1 MAKISLRAYLRE
13 INTLIESKNI
23 DLAFEHCKHI
33 LKSYPKYIDIYR
45 LLGKAYLESSR
56 YEEAEGMFRRVLAV
70 LPDDF
75 VSHLGLSVVKEES
88 SDLDAAIWHM
98 ERAYELK
105 STQTIHEELH
115 RLFTQRDGIAPPK
128 PLITRGALIRIN
140 VRSGL
145 YQQALKEI
153 DLALKEDS
161 QRIDL
166 EILRAQIYY
175 RLNNIPNTLKYCQQ
189 VIKKRPYAYDIN
201 TMLAEVAETPE
212 QAEPFKQRLYE
223 LDPYT
228 SFVTESTSLAD
239 VQDDLIMIEKLDLQ
253 PAIETEQK
261 DETQEFDDTISHD
274 EYADTQ
280 EVSVAE
286 DSEDTFEDSTLLEA
300 QSHES
305 AHIPDWMKGAGWEAG
320 TPKPPDEEQA
330 LIEQYDQADYVPDV
344 GMDNAIDELD
354 EEDLPE
360 WIKDFAPAEAARDEL
375 PSLFSEDT
383 DEEEQ
388 EEEKIAWLDAILS
401 GEDEGKPASAP
412 AEPEKLDQPLE
423 SKGMPVFGEDLAA
436 DQEWL
441 EKISTQE
448 GLMEEQ
454 QQSKDRPSRM
464 PAPEEMNQF
473 VFEDDEEEVETSEEP
488 AIIDEP
494 VEAYAEEADE
504 DDIDS
509 AIAWLEGLAA
519 KQGADEEVLFSA
531 PETRDEQPEWIFDD
545 EEQPESEISEEPI
558 QEAQPMDSS
567 MEFEMD
573 DVTIASIEIPAQE
586 PVTLDETEE
595 APEETITEEPVEFAV
610 EPEIAAEEEE
620 EEEVVFAFEY
630 DQEIGSPEALADAIA
645 IDEESQ
651 DVPEWLKAIAPP
663 ERVTK
668 PLSAEVP
675 VEQIPAEVEEE
686 PAEILEE
693 VSLEE
698 ELEEQAEWDQVLT
711 EEEEEQQE
719 ASIPDAERMATTAV
733 LDFIKQEVDS
743 DVSEIDEWL
752 KNLPDLPEDVTA
764 LEEELEEENPL
775 TDEELDTTLFTV
787 NQEQEHSPVD
797 FIDDFFSEPIE
808 EEEIELAV
816 SDDEPYQWEQIYEE
830 DDLPDWI
837 SDISEDDL
845 GETIAQIDATQ
856 EQRSELPD
864 MPAWITG
871 EDDSAHEEILQ
882 EATRSESM
890 ESFEELEEETLDA
903 VEEEIEP
910 EPIAETEE
918 PSSVTGEL
926 QEVDEREIEEADLL
940 ADEEKQPETD
950 FEELFII
957 AKNQLHNGEFDE
969 ALPQLQ
975 QLMQDE
981 QWNQSVIDVLLFDI
995 ETYHPIE
1002 VHSWMLLG
1010 DAYRK
1015 QNNLQQALDAY
1026 TKAEGFIK

>member
-1 MAKISLRAYLRE
+1 MAKISLRQYLRE
-13 INTLIESKNI
+13 INTLIESKKI

-75 VSHLGLSVVKEES
+75 VSHLGLSVVKEENN
-88 SDLDAAIWHM
+88 DLDTAIWHM

-115 RLFTQRDGIAPPK
+115 RLFTQRDGVAPPK

-175 RLNNIPNTLKYCQQ
+175 KLNNIPNTLKYCQQ
-189 VIKKRPYAYDIN
+189 VIRKRPYAYDIN
-201 TMLAEVAETPE
+201 TILAEIAESPE

-228 SFVTESTSLAD
+228 SFVTESTSLSN

-253 PAIETEQK
+253 PAKETEQA
-261 DETQEFDDTISHD
+261 DETQEVGDDTINQE
-274 EYADTQ
+274 EYDDTQ
-280 EVSVAE
+280 EVSVADESE
-286 DSEDTFEDSTLLEA
+286 DSFEDSTLLEA

-305 AHIPDWMKGAGWEAG
+305 AHIPDWMKEAGWEAG
-320 TPKPPDEEQA
+320 TPKPPEEEQA
-330 LIEQYDQADYVPDV
+330 LIEQYDEASDLPDLE
-344 GMDNAIDELD
+344 MDNAIDELE

-360 WIKDFAPAEAARDEL
+360 WIKDFAPADAARDEL
-375 PSLFSEDT
+375 PSLFTEEG
-383 DEEEQ
+383 DE

-401 GEDEGKPASAP
+401 GEEGQQPVSSP
-412 AEPEKLDQPLE
+412 EEPERMDEPSKP
-423 SKGMPVFGEDLAA
+423 KGMPAFGEDLEA

-448 GLMEEQ
+448 GLMAEQ
-454 QQSKDRPSRM
+454 QQSEDRPSRM
-464 PAPEEMNQF
+464 PTSEEMNQF
-473 VFEDDEEEVETSEEP
+473 VFQDDEEDVETPEEP
-488 AIIDEP
+488 AAIDYLE
-494 VEAYAEEADE
+494 ETYAEEADE

-519 KQGADEEVLFSA
+519 KQGADEEVLFST
-531 PETRDEQPEWIFDD
+531 PEARDEQPEWIFDD
-545 EEQPESEISEEPI
+545 EEQQATKMSEEPI
-558 QEAQPMDSS
+558 QETQQADSS
-567 MEFEMD
+567 LEVEMD
-573 DVTIASIEIPAQE
+573 DETIPSIEIPSQE
-586 PVTLDETEE
+586 STTAGVVEE
-595 APEETITEEPVEFAV
+595 APEEITTEETVEFAAEV
-610 EPEIAAEEEE
+610 EVEETEAEAEEEE
-620 EEEVVFAFEY
+620 EEEDFEFAFEY
-630 DQEIGSPEALADAIA
+630 DQEIGSPEALADAVET
-645 IDEESQ
+645 DEESQ

-663 ERVTK
+663 EKVTK
-668 PLSAEVP
+668 PLPADVP
-675 VEQIPAEVEEE
+675 LEQVEEE
-686 PAEILEE
+686 LAEIVEE
-693 VSLEE
+693 VSLEDEFE
-698 ELEEQAEWDQVLT
+698 EEEEWDQLLT
-711 EEEEEQQE
+711 EEEEEQE
-719 ASIPDAERMATTAV
+719 AESIPDAERLATTAV
-733 LDFIKQEVDS
+733 LDFIKQQAES

-752 KNLPDLPEDVTA
+752 KNLPDLPEDMPA
-764 LEEELEEENPL
+764 LEEEMEEDIPV
-775 TDEELDTTLFTV
+775 TDEETGKILSAMK
-787 NQEQEHSPVD
+787 QEREHGPVD
-797 FIDDFFSEPIE
+797 FIDDFFSEGIDE
-808 EEEIELAV
+808 EEPELAA
-816 SDDEPYQWEQIYEE
+816 SGDEPYQWEQIFED

-845 GETIAQIDATQ
+845 GESVAQLDSTQ
-856 EQRSELPD
+856 ERDSELPD
-864 MPAWITG
+864 MPAWIAG
-871 EDDSAHEEILQ
+871 EDDSEDEEILQ
-882 EATRSESM
+882 ETQESEPMASL
-890 ESFEELEEETLDA
+890 EELEEETLDV

-910 EPIAETEE
+910 EPIAETEV
-918 PSSVTGEL
+918 PISVTEEAP
-926 QEVDEREIEEADLL
+926 EVDELEMEEGELPAK
-940 ADEEKQPETD
+940 EEKQHEIA
-950 FEELFII
+950 FEELFIL

-969 ALPQLQ
+969 AHPLLE
-975 QLMQDE
+975 QLMQDD
-981 QWNQSVIDVLLFDI
+981 QWTQDVIDVLLFDI
-995 ETYHPIE
+995 ENYHPIE

-1015 QNNLQQALDAY
+1015 QDNLQQALDAY

>member
-13 INTLIESKNI
+13 INTLIESKKI

-75 VSHLGLSVVKEES
+75 VSHLGLSVVKEENN
-88 SDLDAAIWHM
+88 DLDTAIWHM

-115 RLFTQRDGIAPPK
+115 RLFTQRDGVAPPK

-153 DLALKEDS
+153 DLALKEDT

-175 RLNNIPNTLKYCQQ
+175 KLNNIPNTLKYCQQ

-201 TMLAEVAETPE
+201 TILAEIAATPD

-228 SFVTESTSLAD
+228 SFVTESTSLSD
-239 VQDDLIMIEKLDLQ
+239 VQDDLIMIEKLDLL
-253 PAIETEQK
+253 PTIETEQADEILDV
-261 DETQEFDDTISHD
+261 DETISQEG
-274 EYADTQ
+274 YAETQ
-280 EVSVAE
+280 EVSALD
-286 DSEDTFEDSTLLEA
+286 DSEDSFEDSTLLEA

-305 AHIPDWMKGAGWEAG
+305 AHIPDWMKEAGWEAG
-320 TPKPPDEEQA
+320 TPKPAEEEQA
-330 LIEQYDQADYVPDV
+330 LIEQYDQASDLPDLE
-344 GMDNAIDELD
+344 MDNAIDELE

-360 WIKDFAPAEAARDEL
+360 WIKDFAPAEAVRDEL
-375 PSLFSEDT
+375 PSLFSEEGD
-383 DEEEQ
+383 Q

-401 GEDEGKPASAP
+401 GEEGQQPVSTP
-412 AEPEKLDQPLE
+412 EQPEKMDEALE
-423 SKGMPVFGEDLAA
+423 PKGMPVFGEDLAA

-441 EKISTQE
+441 ENISTQE
-448 GLMEEQ
+448 GLMADQ
-454 QQSKDRPSRM
+454 KQSEDRPSRM

-473 VFEDDEEEVETSEEP
+473 VFEDDEEDLETSAEP
-488 AIIDEP
+488 AANDEP
-494 VEAYAEEADE
+494 LEAYAEETDE

-531 PETRDEQPEWIFDD
+531 PETRDEQPEWIFGD
-545 EEQPESEISEEPI
+545 EEQPETEESEEFA
-558 QEAQPMDSS
+558 QETQPAESS

-573 DVTIASIEIPAQE
+573 DETIPSIEIPDQE
-586 PVTLDETEE
+586 PLTIDEAEE
-595 APEETITEEPVEFAV
+595 APEEIITEESVGFAA
-610 EPEIAAEEEE
+610 ETEEEE
-620 EEEVVFAFEY
+620 FEFAFEY
-630 DQEIGSPEALADAIA
+630 DQEIGSPEALADAIET
-645 IDEESQ
+645 DGESQ

-663 ERVTK
+663 EKVTK
-668 PLSAEVP
+668 PLPVEVP
-675 VEQIPAEVEEE
+675 LEQIPAEVEDE
-686 PAEILEE
+686 PAEMLEE

-698 ELEEQAEWDQVLT
+698 ELEEETEWDHLLT
-711 EEEEEQQE
+711 EEEEEQQA
-719 ASIPDAERMATTAV
+719 ASVPDAERLATTAV
-733 LDFIKQEVDS
+733 LDFIKQQADN

-752 KNLPDLPEDVTA
+752 KNLPDLPEDMPA
-764 LEEELEEENPL
+764 LEEELEEDIPV
-775 TDEELDTTLFTV
+775 TDEETGTILSTMK
-787 NQEQEHSPVD
+787 QERDQGPVD
-797 FIDDFFSEPIE
+797 FIDDFFSEAIDE
-808 EEEIELAV
+808 EEPELAA
-816 SDDEPYQWEQIYEE
+816 SGDEPYQWEQIYEE

-845 GETIAQIDATQ
+845 GESIASLDSSQ
-856 EQRSELPD
+856 ERDTEFPD

-871 EDDSAHEEILQ
+871 EDDSEYDEILPETQ
-882 EATRSESM
+882 ESEPMASLV
-890 ESFEELEEETLDA
+890 ELEEETLD
-903 VEEEIEP
+903 VIEEEIEA
-910 EPIAETEE
+910 EPIDETDESISVIEE
-918 PSSVTGEL
+918 APEFDEL
-926 QEVDEREIEEADLL
+926 EIEEGALP
-940 ADEEKQPETD
+940 AEEEKQREID
-950 FEELFII
+950 FEELFIL

-969 ALPQLQ
+969 AHPQLE
-975 QLMQDE
+975 QLMQDD
-981 QWNQSVIDVLLFDI
+981 QWTQDVIDVLLFDI
-995 ETYHPIE
+995 ENYHPIE
-1002 VHSWMLLG
+1002 IHSWMLLG